1 MCLYWGL
8 ELTFN
13 NSFNFR
19 HFFGLTWLAIAKT
32 AEVPSPDIYIELSDV
47 SSLAERIVLSIGRS
61 RTRLRFQ
68 LKSRNVQSVWNRS
81 DVTCHPI
88 YSPRLAAK
96 ISGFIDHVFRLDKQQ
111 CAMDR
116 FLSK

>member
-19 HFFGLTWLAIAKT
+19 HFFGFTWPIAKT